1 VVASLALT
9 RRAGFRSGDQ
19 TSEAGA
25 LALDEFGHRVQGEIE
40 EGDHRLAFL
49 TREGF
54 VRPIAAEDGVGFSSD
69 GVDFGWGEYL
79 TQDQVAKG
87 CEVLFLRCV

>member
-1 VVASLALT
+1 M
-9 RRAGFRSGDQ
+9 
-19 TSEAGA
+19 
-25 LALDEFGHRVQGEIE
+25 QGEIE